1 MKVVNGYEIKPDANL
16 RGANLRG
23 ANLRGANLR
32 GADLTG
38 ADLWDADLWG
48 ATLPDTVYN
57 INSLPADLPEPTQ
70 LKLATL
76 LVHKGD
82 WLEGIG
88 GWLSDELVLV
98 EEAGGNEG

>member
-1 MKVVNGYEIKPDANL
+1 MGANLRRADLRDADLRDAVLRDANL
-16 RGANLRG
+16 RDANL
-23 ANLRGANLR
+23 
-32 GADLTG
+32 
-38 ADLWDADLWG
+38 WG
-48 ATLPDTVYN
+48 VTLPDNVYN
-57 INSLPADLPEPTQ
+57 IADLPADLPEPTQ

-98 EEAGGNEG
+98 EEACGGKES